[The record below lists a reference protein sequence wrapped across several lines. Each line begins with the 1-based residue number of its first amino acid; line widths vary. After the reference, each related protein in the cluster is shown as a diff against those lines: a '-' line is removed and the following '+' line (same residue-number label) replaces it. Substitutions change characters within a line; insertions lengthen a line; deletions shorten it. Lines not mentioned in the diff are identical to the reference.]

1 MKRKTFARRSAL
13 ALLAAT
19 LLFIPANFYATAL
32 PRLHPAQPS
41 IGIGGFFSLDRV
53 QQGRTVQA
61 AIVMNIPNGY
71 HVNSSRP
78 LSKFS
83 IPTVLKIDAPGGIRV
98 GPVAYPRAE
107 VRKFSFSEDKIAVYE
122 GRAVLRFNVTIP
134 ASYQTGVAQLRAR
147 LRYQSCT
154 DEICFQPTTREI
166 NLPVTIIG
174 ANESSKSINGQIFGG
189 RRKG

>member
-1 MKRKTFARRSAL
+1 M
-13 ALLAAT
+13 
-19 LLFIPANFYATAL
+19 LLFVSANFYATVPA
-32 PRLHPAQPS
+32 RLRAVQPN

-98 GPVAYPRAE
+98 GPVSYPRAQ

-122 GRAVLRFNVTIP
+122 GRAVLRFNVTVP

-154 DEICFQPTTREI
+154 DEVCFQPTTREI
-166 NLPVTIIG
+166 NLPVTVVG
-174 ANESSKSINGQIFGG
+174 ANESSRSINGQIFGG
-189 RRKG
+189 GRRKG